1 MLIFELSEPG
11 RRAAAQM
18 TCDGAI
24 PDDLPAAL
32 RRTTP
37 IGLPEVSE
45 LQALRHYTNL
55 SRKNFSIDTQFYP
68 LGSCTM
74 KYNPRACN
82 SLAMLDGFLARHPY
96 APESLSQG
104 FLACMYDLQEIL
116 ADVTG
121 MKGGVSLSPMAGA
134 QGELAGVAMIM
145 AYHKHRGDLE
155 RTEIIVP
162 DAAHGTN
169 PATASMCG
177 CTVREIPTQADGD
190 IDVEALKKVLSPKTA
205 GIMLTNPSTIGV
217 FERRIVEIAKLVH
230 GAGGLLYYDGANLN
244 AILGKVRPGD
254 MGFDAIHMNLHKT
267 FSTPHGGG
275 GPGAGAVGVSERL
288 KPFLPIPMI
297 EKVDLDSLPPR
308 AGEAV
313 RRTEGGSASVTRSSA
328 SAASPLPHPP
338 SGHLP
343 PHAGEGKQWYRWVR
357 KKDRPLSI
365 GRLTTF
371 AGNAGVLLRAYVYA
385 RMLGREGMVRVAEY
399 ATLNANYLAKRLAE
413 KGFDLA
419 YPKRRASHEFIV
431 SVARQKKQS
440 GITAL
445 DFSKSLL
452 DHGIHAPTNYF
463 PLLVPECLLI
473 EPTETEAK
481 ETLDE
486 FVEVMGELLQLSAT
500 SPQTMKDAPITT
512 PVRRLDDV
520 KCAKDLDLSWH
531 ATHIT
536 AADTPASAGV

>member
-1 MLIFELSEPG
+1 MLIFELSQPG
-11 RRAAAQM
+11 RAAAAQLPAK
-18 TCDGAI
+18 TAT
-24 PDDLPAAL
+24 PADLPDQF
-32 RRTTP
+32 RRKTP

-45 LQALRHYTNL
+45 LQVVRHYTNL

-82 SLAMLDGFLARHPY
+82 SLALLDGFLARHPY
-96 APESLSQG
+96 APESKSQG
-104 FLACMYDLQEIL
+104 FLACMYELQEIL

-121 MKGGVSLSPMAGA
+121 MKGGVSLAPMAGA
-134 QGELAGVAMIM
+134 QGEFAGVAMIM

-169 PATASMCG
+169 PATATMCG
-177 CTVREIPTQADGD
+177 CTVREIPTKGDGD
-190 IDVEALKKVLSPKTA
+190 IDVEALKKVLGPKTA

-217 FERRIVEIAKLVH
+217 FERRIAEISKLVH
-230 GAGGLLYYDGANLN
+230 DAGGLLYYDGANLN

-297 EKVDLDSLPPR
+297 EKISLPPL
-308 AGEAV
+308 AGEAA
-313 RRTEGGSASVTRSSA
+313 RRAEGGELSKAPP
-328 SAASPLPHPP
+328 SAAAAAPSP
-338 SGHLP
+338 
-343 PHAGEGKQWYRWVR
+343 ATQGKEKIWYRWIR

-365 GRLTTF
+365 GRLTSF

-385 RMLGREGMVRVAEY
+385 RLLGREGMPRVAEY

-413 KGFDLA
+413 KGYDLA
-419 YPKRRASHEFIV
+419 YPNRRASHEFIV
-431 SVARQKKQS
+431 TVSKQKKES
-440 GITAL
+440 GVTAL

-452 DHGIHAPTNYF
+452 DRNIHAPTNYF
-463 PLLVPECLLI
+463 PLLIPECLLI
-473 EPTETEAK
+473 EPTETESK

-486 FVEVMGELLQLSAT
+486 FVEVMGDLLKLAS
-500 SPQTMKDAPITT
+500 SDPQKMKDAPITQ

-520 KCAKDLDLSWH
+520 KAAKDLDVAWRGR
-531 ATHIT
+531 THLH
-536 AADTPASAGV
+536 AADTAVTAGV